1 MRRILPSLVALVLG
15 CSSKAAGPTVDSPT
29 VVLPAASST
38 APTVASAPAIL
49 AVAAPPPSV
58 VRVVRLPDQPYDPL
72 YPTYR
77 SIDWAKGEL
86 PGPAFPAGTVYVVT
100 ADPTPNDPVSV
111 TEWDLGR
118 SAIVRSIELP
128 VSHEGLP
135 WILRVGDQLHVL
147 VQSWESLSLVRL
159 TKDLRIEGVVHWKD
173 HVALPGVG
181 AFSADAK
188 VTVVAYPGDI
198 SDKGQGLV
206 LATFDGAGKRRG
218 TRTIW
223 GVESPDRNAVVV
235 GGRVFVL
242 LSELKKGV
250 ELLALGPDLRLEK
263 RVIVS
268 PEPAGNLSL
277 ETREGR
283 LQAITGYPV
292 GHAIEF
298 STSLERL
305 GGATPVEDP
314 QYLELGDEKV
324 HMCGG
329 HKGHCWLAWTTSS
342 EDPCAA
348 SPADLRSDAP
358 DDP

>member
-1 MRRILPSLVALVLG
+1 MRRILLSLVALVLG

-49 AVAAPPPSV
+49 PVAAPPPPA

-100 ADPTPNDPVSV
+100 ADPTPSDPVSV

-147 VQSWESLSLVRL
+147 VQSSESLSLIRL
-159 TKDLRIEGVVHWKD
+159 TKDLRIEGVAHWKD
-173 HVALPGVG
+173 HVSLPGVG
-181 AFSADAK
+181 AFSADASLAA
-188 VTVVAYPGDI
+188 VAYPGRI
-198 SDKGQGLV
+198 SDKGSTLV
-206 LATFDGAGKRRG
+206 LATFDAAGRRRG
-218 TRTIW
+218 TRTFG
-223 GVESPDRNAVVV
+223 GVASPERNAVVL

-242 LSELKKGV
+242 LSELKTGV

-268 PEPAGNLSL
+268 PEPDGNLSL

-283 LQAITGYPV
+283 LQAITGYPDH
-292 GHAIEF
+292 HAVEF

-305 GGATPVEDP
+305 GPATPVETTGGI
-314 QYLELGDEKV
+314 ELGGEK
-324 HMCGG
+324 
-329 HKGHCWLAWTTSS
+329 LALCEFYGRAWIAWSATSK
-342 EDPCAA
+342 DACHA
-348 SPADLRSDAP
+348 SPAYLLEAP
-358 DDP
+358 PED

>member
-1 MRRILPSLVALVLG
+1 VA
-15 CSSKAAGPTVDSPT
+15 
-29 VVLPAASST
+29 
-38 APTVASAPAIL
+38 
-49 AVAAPPPSV
+49 
-58 VRVVRLPDQPYDPL
+58 
-72 YPTYR
+72 
-77 SIDWAKGEL
+77 
-86 PGPAFPAGTVYVVT
+86 
-100 ADPTPNDPVSV
+100 
-111 TEWDLGR
+111 EWDLAR
-118 SAIVRSIELP
+118 SAVVRSIKLP
-128 VSHEGLP
+128 VPLNEGHP
-135 WILRVGDQLHVL
+135 WILPVGDQLHVL

-159 TKDLRIEGVVHWKD
+159 TRDLRIEGVVHWKD

-181 AFSADAK
+181 AVSADAK

-250 ELLALGPDLRLEK
+250 ELLALSPDLRLEK

-268 PEPAGNLSL
+268 PQPAGNLSL

-342 EDPCAA
+342 EDPCVA
-348 SPADLRSDAP
+348 SPADLRSDTP

>member
-1 MRRILPSLVALVLG
+1 
-15 CSSKAAGPTVDSPT
+15 
-29 VVLPAASST
+29 
-38 APTVASAPAIL
+38 
-49 AVAAPPPSV
+49 
-58 VRVVRLPDQPYDPL
+58 
-72 YPTYR
+72 
-77 SIDWAKGEL
+77 AKGEL

-118 SAIVRSIELP
+118 STIVRSIELP

-147 VQSWESLSLVRL
+147 VQSWASLSLVRL

-223 GVESPDRNAVVV
+223 GVDSPDRNAVVV

-250 ELLALGPDLRLEK
+250 E
-263 RVIVS
+263 I
-268 PEPAGNLSL
+268 
-277 ETREGR
+277 GR
-283 LQAITGYPV
+283 
-292 GHAIEF
+292 
-298 STSLERL
+298 
-305 GGATPVEDP
+305 
-314 QYLELGDEKV
+314 
-324 HMCGG
+324 
-329 HKGHCWLAWTTSS
+329 
-342 EDPCAA
+342 A
-348 SPADLRSDAP
+348 SC
-358 DDP
+358 